1 MAHQESPLV
10 KRLTFRLP
18 VELYLTAM
26 DIAEKRNMQGV
37 GDLIRQLLDEE
48 AKRSPITKEK
58 ADAIRQEIDRLVDE
72 GK

>member
-37 GDLIRQLLDEE
+37 GDLIRQLLDR
-48 AKRSPITKEK
+48 ASCAGGTTSWKRKRK
-58 ADAIRQEIDRLVDE
+58 
-72 GK
+72 